1 MTKTAFIATLM
12 AFAAAGQAT
21 AGGMPASVPHTS
33 GANDPCLL
41 GSAADKV
48 ACAGMIRVA
57 PEMTVKS
64 QTFNASSSQ
73 VSGSPGS
80 GPTVLFDPNRGYN
93 GAGAPEAQPPHMQA
107 MVAPSAPRQQTVTV
121 TSTYNSS
128 ASQAA
133 SGGQTV
139 TTTNTA
145 PANQI
150 VSMNCV
156 APQAGASVSCRGYWV
171 PAPQG
176 QAYQAPPPPMVVQP
190 QIQPQFQPQPAQVV
204 ILQPPSAQSPIM
216 LPPPV
221 SQTYVTQTMM
231 PPVPCCQ
238 QQEVTLIPASFFMG
252 GMSYGVGFP
261 TETSYSYGGGGYA
274 FVGGGTRFSGVRDR
288 VHLDPPPRKPRTPP
302 HKPCGCH

>member
-21 AGGMPASVPHTS
+21 AGGMTTTA

-41 GSAADKV
+41 GNAADNA

-57 PEMTVKS
+57 PEITVQS
-64 QTFNASSSQ
+64 QTYSTSSNEGSSSQ
-73 VSGSPGS
+73 NS
-80 GPTVLFDPNRGYN
+80 GPTVLFDPNRDYN
-93 GAGAPEAQPPHMQA
+93 SAAAPDFQPPPMRA
-107 MVAPSAPRQQTVTV
+107 MVAPSAPPQQPVTV
-121 TSTYNSS
+121 TSTVNGN

-145 PANQI
+145 PANQM

-156 APQAGASVSCRGYWV
+156 APRAGANISCRGYWV
-171 PAPQG
+171 PAQQG
-176 QAYQAPPPPMVVQP
+176 QPVQAPQP
-190 QIQPQFQPQPAQVV
+190 RMIVQPQFQPQFQPHPARVV
-204 ILQPPSAQSPIM
+204 TLQPPSAQSPFM
-216 LPPPV
+216 L
-221 SQTYVTQTMM
+221 

-261 TETSYSYGGGGYA
+261 TEASYSYGGGGYA
-274 FVGGGTRFSGVRDR
+274 FVGGGTRFSGVRER
-288 VHLDPPPRKPRTPP
+288 VHLAPPPRKPRTPP